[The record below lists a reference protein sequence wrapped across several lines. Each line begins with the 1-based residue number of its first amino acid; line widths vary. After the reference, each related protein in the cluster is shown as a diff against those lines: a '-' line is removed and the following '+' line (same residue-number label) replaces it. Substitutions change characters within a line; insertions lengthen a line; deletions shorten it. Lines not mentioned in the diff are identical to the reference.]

1 MTSRAATRRR
11 FRNAPSAPVVY
22 QRFAPRF
29 AQPVGTV
36 YNASTRLTDF
46 TAEKLAWL
54 SRTATEPT
62 TWVTITEQG
71 SAAANRTAVQNAIDA
86 AVAASGTT
94 NVDNLRGIRVPASML
109 VDQDVSLNAVALTS
123 IGGSPRYL
131 YIETA
136 DGALRGVNQRVSRA
150 DDAARMP
157 KFQVRTYGAQSFT
170 MTQNTQ
176 RVRLTGLH
184 LRVDPTAVSGLVSAG
199 YGYGGTFTY
208 LFNGLIGFNPTISDT
223 LRPRDI
229 IVDRCIIEMPEAL
242 NSRRTVLMN
251 WQRGAVINCW
261 IENAG
266 DTASDSQGILISSTP
281 GDLVIYNN
289 EIANARGQCI
299 AIAGDPLGEAFIPS
313 DWVIVENLLTFRTRW
328 GPVTASEP
336 AGLNRETKSAFQTK
350 IGVRGLIERNRISNI
365 WGFGRQL
372 SQFHVIVIKASDDN
386 NNEPWAL
393 CRDITV
399 RLNDLVD
406 CAGTITLIG
415 TDRSVSVNGAD
426 HRYLHRVEIA
436 HNINRPWNQSALG
449 LGYIA
454 SGFVRFIRTSG
465 TFVNPSDPEWSRMSD
480 VSVHDN
486 TMWIQHDPANPGAA
500 VYWDGTNSAA
510 PPIMLRFEWAN
521 NVIVCENV
529 IDGWFLTTQ
538 VGGAFSSMPTG
549 WTAAD
554 RIGVIEGGNF
564 VSACSNPGA
573 QLAPWPSSVGVATF
587 AAMDLNPA
595 TLALNPTSPGRGIAL
610 GGGDPGVDHTLLAL
624 ALARVATGRS

>member
-1 MTSRAATRRR
+1 VIRSLLRRR
-11 FRNAPSAPVVY
+11 FRGAPSTPVTY
-22 QRFAPRF
+22 QRHAPRF
-29 AQPVGTV
+29 TQPTITQ
-36 YNASTRLTDF
+36 YNSGTRLTDF

-71 SAAANRTAVQNAIDA
+71 SAAANRTAVQNAINA

-94 NVDNLRGIRVPASML
+94 NVDNLRGIRVPANML
-109 VDQDVSLNAVALTS
+109 VDQDVSLNTVALTS
-123 IGGSPRYL
+123 IGGAPRYL
-131 YIETA
+131 YLETA
-136 DGALRGVNQRVSRA
+136 DSSLRGVNERVSRA

-157 KFQVRTYGAQSFT
+157 KFQVRSFGSQSFT

-199 YGYGGTFTY
+199 YGYAGTFTFM
-208 LFNGLIGFNPTISDT
+208 FNGLIGFNPTISDT
-223 LRPRDI
+223 MRPRDI
-229 IVDRCIIEMPEAL
+229 IMDRCVVEMPEAL

-289 EIANARGQCI
+289 EIASARGQCI
-299 AIAGDPLGEAFIPS
+299 AIAGDPLGPAFIPA
-313 DWVIVENLLTFRTRW
+313 DWVIVENLLTYRTAW
-328 GPVTASEP
+328 GP

-350 IGVRGLIERNRISNI
+350 VGLRGLIERNRITNI

-399 RLNDLVD
+399 RLNDLID

-415 TDRSVSVNGAD
+415 TDRPVSVNGAD

-465 TFVNPSDPEWSRMSD
+465 TFVNPGDPEWSRMSD

-500 VYWDGTNSAA
+500 VFWDGTGTSD
-510 PPIMLRFEWAN
+510 PPIMLRLEWAN

-529 IDGWFLTTQ
+529 IDGWFFTVQ
-538 VGGAFSSMPTG
+538 VGGAFSAMPTG
-549 WTAAD
+549 WNAATKT
-554 RIGVIEGGNF
+554 GVIEGGNF
-564 VSACSNPGA
+564 VSACSNPGT
-573 QLAPWPSSVGVATF
+573 QLAPWPTSVGVASR
-587 AAMDLNPA
+587 AAMDLNA
-595 TLALNPTSPGRGIAL
+595 TTLELLPTSPGRGIAL
-610 GGGDPGVDHTLLAL
+610 GGGDPGVDHALLTL

>member
-11 FRNAPSAPVVY
+11 FRNAPSAPVTY
-22 QRFAPRF
+22 QRHQPRV
-29 AQPVGTV
+29 ALPTITQYNSGTRFV
-36 YNASTRLTDF
+36 EF
-46 TAEKLAWL
+46 TADKLAWL

-71 SAAANRTAVQNAIDA
+71 SPAANRTAVQNAIDA

-94 NVDNLRGIRVPASML
+94 TVDNLRGIRVPAEML

-136 DGALRGVNQRVSRA
+136 DATLRGENERVSKA
-150 DDAARMP
+150 DDAAKMP
-157 KFQVRTYGAQSFT
+157 KFQVRSFGSQSFT
-170 MTQNTQ
+170 MSQNTQ

-184 LRVDPTAVSGLVSAG
+184 LRVDPTAVAGLVSAG
-199 YGYGGTFTY
+199 YGYAGTFTFM
-208 LFNGLIGFNPTISDT
+208 FNGLLGFNPTLSDT

-229 IVDRCIIEMPEAL
+229 IMDRCVVEMPEAL

-281 GDLVIYNN
+281 GDLVISNN

-299 AIAGDPLGEAFIPS
+299 AIAGDPLGEAFIPA
-313 DWVIVENLLTFRTRW
+313 DWIVTGNLLTYRTSW
-328 GPVTASEP
+328 GP
-336 AGLNRETKSAFQTK
+336 AGLDRETKSAFQTK
-350 IGVRGLIERNRISNI
+350 VGIRGVVQRNRITNL
-365 WGFGRQL
+365 WGFGLQL

-386 NNEPWAL
+386 NNEPWAT
-393 CRDITV
+393 CHDIYV
-399 RLNDLVD
+399 AWNDLID
-406 CAGTITLIG
+406 SAGTITLIG
-415 TDRSVSVNGAD
+415 SDKVVSGSGAD
-426 HRYLHRVEIA
+426 HKYLYRVEVA
-436 HNINRPWNQSALG
+436 HNINRPWALESIG
-449 LGYIA
+449 RGYIG
-454 SGFVRFIRTSG
+454 SGFIRVIRTSG
-465 TFVNPSDPEWSRMSD
+465 TYVHPTDPEWSRMTDISI
-480 VSVHDN
+480 HDN
-486 TMWIQHDPANPGAA
+486 SFWIKHDPANPGAA
-500 VYWDGTNSAA
+500 VYWDGTGTSA

-529 IDGWFLTTQ
+529 IDGWFFTTQ

-554 RIGVIEGGNF
+554 KIGVVEGGNF

-573 QLAPWPSSVGVATF
+573 QLAPWSSSVGVATF
-587 AAMDLNPA
+587 AAMDLHA
-595 TLALNPTSPGRGIAL
+595 TTLALNSSSPGKGIAL
-610 GGGDPGVDHTLLAL
+610 GGGDPGVDHVLLAL
-624 ALARVATGRS
+624 AQARVATGRS